1 MRSILKVAKYA
12 RHDIRNVK
20 EGRNKILAQNDDS
33 RLPLVKSTQYDE
45 YDEKTKESVYDEE

>member
-1 MRSILKVAKYA
+1 MAKYA